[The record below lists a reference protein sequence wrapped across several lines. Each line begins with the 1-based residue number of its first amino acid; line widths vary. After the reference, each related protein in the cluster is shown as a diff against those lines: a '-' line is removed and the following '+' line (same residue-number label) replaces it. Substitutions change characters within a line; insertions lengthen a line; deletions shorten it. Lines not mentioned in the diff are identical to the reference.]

1 MEGYGE
7 NDLARGM
14 SKKQKVLVF
23 SISILLLSALVFFLV
38 KGWIRLGPLALQQEA
53 PRVGSLAP
61 DFELKDM
68 NGRTVRLGDFRG
80 RNPVFLNFWASWC
93 PACRQEAP
101 ENERLHQK
109 LGPKGLRFV
118 AVSVDQGPTAADEV
132 RRFVEEFKVGFVPL
146 LDPKHR
152 VLDLYGVT
160 GIPTT
165 FLIDRKGVIVA
176 KEVGP
181 RNWTN
186 STWLNRL
193 EQLFN

>member
-1 MEGYGE
+1 MPIDFME
-7 NDLARGM
+7 LSRR
-14 SKKQKVLVF
+14 QRVLF
-23 SISILLLSALVFFLV
+23 LSATGL
-38 KGWIRLGPLALQQEA
+38 LALAVALLFLKRWEGITLFPIKEELPKIGA
-53 PRVGSLAP
+53 VAP
-61 DFELKDM
+61 DFTLKDLAG
-68 NGRTVRLGDFRG
+68 NTVRLVEFRG
-80 RNPVFLNFWASWC
+80 KEPVFLNFWASWC

-101 ENERLHQK
+101 QNGQLHQK
-109 LGPKGLRFV
+109 LGSKGLTFL

-132 RRFVEEFKVGFVPL
+132 RKFVEEFKLGFVPL

-186 STWLNRL
+186 SKWLIRL
-193 EQLFN
+193 EQLLK